1 MIKVDAKK
9 NKHLTIHLIK
19 HQNQYGSSHRE
30 FCLREMQ
37 TTCCRLTVVCN
48 SSDVAKAARKNWR
61 SAQLPKNISIR
72 SDQTPLQQEVLRD
85 LNNNLVKQTNE
96 NPLAKKIIKYIRG
109 KVRIV
114 DASKKRNI
122 HFSQKLTHVDSVL
135 SKHPQCEKQT
145 SRD

>member
-1 MIKVDAKK
+1 MDKLPINDKVVKLVFRIGNFVQGK
-9 NKHLTIHLIK
+9 
-19 HQNQYGSSHRE
+19 
-30 FCLREMQ
+30 
-37 TTCCRLTVVCN
+37 CRPLKVFCN
-48 SSDVAKAARKNWR
+48 SSNIARAVLKNWR
-61 SAQLPKNISIR
+61 STQLHKNISIR